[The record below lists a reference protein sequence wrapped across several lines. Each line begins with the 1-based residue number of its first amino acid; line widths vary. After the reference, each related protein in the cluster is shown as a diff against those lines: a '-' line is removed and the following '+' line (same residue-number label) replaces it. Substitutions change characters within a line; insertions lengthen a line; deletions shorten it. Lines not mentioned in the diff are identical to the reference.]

1 MHTYHHDEL
10 SHIFHE
16 LFVPVNKR
24 HNYNRRFI
32 FIEKTR
38 TNFGIFNI
46 RYEGPKIWNLLS
58 EDDKILSLSQ
68 LKTKLKLRYIET
80 Y

>member
-1 MHTYHHDEL
+1 MPYHHDKL
-10 SHIFHE
+10 SPIFHE
-16 LFVPVNKR
+16 LFVPVNK
-24 HNYNRRFI
+24 NITIIQNSYLLQ
-32 FIEKTR
+32 KTR

-46 RYEGPKIWNLLS
+46 RYEGPKIWNLLC
-58 EDDKILSLSQ
+58 EDDKMLSLSQ